1 MDCRATVYLT
11 KEWHFVQE
19 DSPIEEELDQTAKHE
34 MIHLM
39 IGRVTGNGGTRFVS
53 KDDYDESEEALVVKL
68 SKIII

>member
-1 MDCRATVYLT
+1 
-11 KEWHFVQE
+11 
-19 DSPIEEELDQTAKHE
+19 

-68 SKIII
+68 SKIIKTEGVIEFPSQ